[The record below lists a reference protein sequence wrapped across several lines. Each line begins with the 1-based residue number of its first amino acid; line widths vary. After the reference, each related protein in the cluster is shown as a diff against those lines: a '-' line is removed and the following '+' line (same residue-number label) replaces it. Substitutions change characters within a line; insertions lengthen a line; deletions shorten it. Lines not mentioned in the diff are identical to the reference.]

1 MKKDKLPKTIPVFPL
16 SNFIIFHNIKVPL
29 NIFEQRYIKMIDEC
43 MKGNRIIG
51 MIQPKK
57 NDQLKKPDLYNV
69 GCAGKIISFNE
80 TKDNRYLIILNGI
93 CRFRVINEISNSKIY
108 RECNVKFDE
117 YIDDLNTKTEDIK
130 FSDINLIYNNLE
142 QLFKKE
148 GFILNLKEMG
158 KKNLDQTINSLS
170 MASPFSLEEKQVLL
184 ETKNLKLRKEK
195 LEEIIKT
202 YVLDNFSNNTLQ

>member
-16 SNFIIFHNIKVPL
+16 SNFIIFPNIKVPL

>member
-16 SNFIIFHNIKVPL
+16 SNFIIFPNIKVPL

-43 MKGNRIIG
+43 MKGNR

>member
-1 MKKDKLPKTIPVFPL
+1 
-16 SNFIIFHNIKVPL
+16 
-29 NIFEQRYIKMIDEC
+29 MIDEC